1 MELSTPFLP
10 LININ
15 MVSADGNKTIYQDK
29 KELKKE
35 TTELVDKFC
44 GGESQA
50 FNRLVLLY
58 QNKIFNLAFNYVKNQ
73 EEAKDLT
80 QDIFITA
87 HRALPNL
94 REHDKFSSWL
104 YQIALNHCR
113 NRYKKLKRQGYFT
126 SQSLDSSDIP
136 LQLSAS
142 RSPEKDYERRQLI
155 AMVRTTI
162 AQMNESEKEIIL
174 LRDIQGLSYEEISK
188 ILSVPLGTVKSK
200 LNRARLALKKRLQS
214 VKNKLL

>member
-1 MELSTPFLP
+1 MELSSPILS
-10 LININ
+10 LINIS
-15 MVSADGNKTIYQDK
+15 MVFTNDNETVYRDK
-29 KELKKE
+29 EELKKE
-35 TTELVDKFC
+35 TEKLVNAFC
-44 GGESQA
+44 GGERQA

-58 QNKIFNLAFNYVKNQ
+58 QNKIYNLAFNYVKNQ

-80 QDIFITA
+80 QDVFITA

-94 REHDKFSSWL
+94 REHNKFSSWL

-126 SQSLDSSDIP
+126 SQSLDSSEIP
-136 LQLSAS
+136 LQLSVTD
-142 RSPEKDYERRQLI
+142 SPEKSLERQQLI

-162 AQMNESEKEIIL
+162 AQMNETEKEIIL

-200 LNRARLALKKRLQS
+200 LNRARIALKDRLLS
-214 VKNKLL
+214 VRENL